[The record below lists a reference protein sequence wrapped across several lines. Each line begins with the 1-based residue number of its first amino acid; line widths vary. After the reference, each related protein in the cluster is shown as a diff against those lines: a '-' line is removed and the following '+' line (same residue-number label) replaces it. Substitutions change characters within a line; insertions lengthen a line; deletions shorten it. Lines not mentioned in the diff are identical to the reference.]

1 MSRIIGTLYI
11 ISAPSGAGKTS
22 LVNALIQE
30 LSHLKLSVS
39 HTTRAPRPKEV
50 DGYNYHFIDQAT
62 FKQMQKNGDFMES
75 AEVFGNF
82 YGTSEQAV
90 KKMLEQGS
98 DVILEIDWQGAEQI
112 KARFKDAISIF
123 ILPPDIDTLQERLE
137 VRAEDSQEIIAL
149 RMSKAKSELKHW
161 HKADYLVVNDD
172 FEQALEDLQAIIKV
186 NRLSTPKQQAI
197 NHLLLKK
204 LNQ

>member
-186 NRLSTPKQQAI
+186 NRLSTSKQQAI

>member
-137 VRAEDSQEIIAL
+137 VRAEDSQEIIDL

-186 NRLSTPKQQAI
+186 NRLSTSKQQAI

>member
-186 NRLSTPKQQAI
+186 NRLSTSKQQAI
-197 NHLLLKK
+197 NHLLLTK